1 VAEVNLEGRDA
12 VGFCGVGSG
21 VLHSQS
27 RRAHLGR
34 RAGFSDRLLGQ
45 RHLGQPCA
53 DSSQRECLG
62 FLELRCHAIRSRSS
76 PRLGAVQ
83 LVWRWWRVEA
93 RDFLA
98 CKGGSVVFLGRLV
111 ALFFGPSS
119 SHWLAR
125 RRCPT
130 AGSLDGTPWVAPCGS
145 GVRGAGLSGRRLRSA
160 GRQASR
166 YGTAIAVAAIVL
178 IGIVMWGIR
187 RYRRSTLTSRKS
199 PLHLPHGTRPSQLRS
214 TWVED
219 SLSLVLAH
227 RIWRSVSG

>member
-1 VAEVNLEGRDA
+1 MPYGHGRRL
-12 VGFCGVGSG
+12 VSGRFNWCGVGG
-21 VLHSQS
+21 VLKPATSWPARVALWCSSVGSS
-27 RRAHLGR
+27 RFFRAVIFALAGTSKMPYR
-34 RAGFSDRLLGQ
+34 R
-45 RHLGQPCA
+45 
-53 DSSQRECLG
+53 
-62 FLELRCHAIRSRSS
+62 
-76 PRLGAVQ
+76 
-83 LVWRWWRVEA
+83 
-93 RDFLA
+93 
-98 CKGGSVVFLGRLV
+98 FLGRNAV
-111 ALFFGPSS
+111 G
-119 SHWLAR
+119 
-125 RRCPT
+125 
-130 AGSLDGTPWVAPCGS
+130 GTVWEW
-145 GVRGAGLSGRRLRSA
+145 VRGAGLSGRRLRSA